1 VAERTVDGLLH
12 GDHCSRRI
20 GASVEFADY
29 KEYAPGDNLRDL
41 DWRVMGRSD
50 RRMIKRYEVE
60 TELRCTVVL
69 DASGDLATGEGAPY
83 GLPPLEGSKFGYAL
97 TLTACLLWFLHKHN
111 EPVGLA
117 VVAGRGREGTRVLPP
132 RSGRTHQA
140 RLFAELASL
149 APGGTA
155 DLHQAIAKVA
165 PRLRRRS
172 LVLLVSDFME
182 EPSRWAPALAAL
194 ARRRTELRAF
204 HVLDRR
210 ELSLDYDNA
219 ALFYSPEDGERLEVD
234 PLLHAEEFARVRD
247 AWMLEVRQGLQA
259 HRGRY
264 QACWTDQ
271 PLAPALRRVVGA
283 LA

>member
-1 VAERTVDGLLH
+1 MAERTVEGLLH
-12 GDHCSRRI
+12 GDHRSRRI

-41 DWRVMGRSD
+41 DWRVLARSD
-50 RRMIKRYEVE
+50 RHMIKRYEVE

-69 DASGDLATGEGAPY
+69 DASGDLGTGTGGPY

-97 TLTACLLWFLHKHN
+97 TLTACLLWFLHKHQ

-117 VVAGRGREGTRVLPP
+117 VVAGRGREGTRYFPP
-132 RSGRTHQA
+132 RGGRSHQA
-140 RLFAELASL
+140 RLFGELASL
-149 APGGTA
+149 APGGRA
-155 DLHQAIAKVA
+155 DLRQALGVVA

-182 EPSRWAPALAAL
+182 EPSRWGPALAAL
-194 ARRRTELRAF
+194 SKRRTELRAF
-204 HVLDRR
+204 HLLDRR
-210 ELSLDYDNA
+210 ELELDFEQP
-219 ALFYSPEDGERLEVD
+219 ALFFSPEDGLREEVD
-234 PLLHAEEFARVRD
+234 PVAQLEEFGRVRD
-247 AWMLEVRQGLQA
+247 EWMLEVKRALQS

-271 PLAPALRRVVGA
+271 PLAPVLRRVIGA
-283 LA
+283 VA